1 MKPCPPQGRG
11 VFPGTKLA
19 GHSGSLGKARKN
31 AWTLRQPAKNSN
43 GVAAPRTLEEVHQA
57 GKKRSSYPLPP
68 GTNPPLTP
76 PGTRRVRPSCAGA
89 VGLRQILRCQV
100 SSRCSIQHL
109 ARGSLQLIDLLQARR
124 ACTAAALADTAKRS
138 PSCSAC
144 SHSGYSTDP
153 KKRTT
158 RCGQCGNSGPAG
170 DQSFFHNRM

>member
-68 GTNPPLTP
+68 GTNPPHPSWHKACAAELCWGSWITTNPPMPGFEPLFDSTP
-76 PGTRRVRPSCAGA
+76 GPGIV
-89 VGLRQILRCQV
+89 
-100 SSRCSIQHL
+100 
-109 ARGSLQLIDLLQARR
+109 
-124 ACTAAALADTAKRS
+124 AAD
-138 PSCSAC
+138 
-144 SHSGYSTDP
+144 
-153 KKRTT
+153 
-158 RCGQCGNSGPAG
+158 
-170 DQSFFHNRM
+170 